1 MGTLQHASDRA
12 ALDAISAR
20 IEDVARGLLRRRSA
34 LVAVTGIDGSGKG
47 YIASRLSRVLQDA
60 GLRVASI
67 NVDGWLNLPSVR
79 FSEVNPARNF
89 YERAIRF
96 DELFEPLV
104 LPLKANRH
112 ANIEFD
118 FTEETAQVYRRR
130 VYSFDDI
137 DVILLEGI
145 YLLKRQFQH
154 LYDLSIWI
162 DCTFETAL
170 GRAIKPGQEGL
181 PPDQVARAYETIYFP
196 AQEIHFEVDHPQQ
209 AASIVFRNDPRI
221 VKSGAEAAIQP
232 PEAFR

>member
-34 LVAVTGIDGSGKG
+34 LFAVTGIDGSGKG
-47 YIASRLSRVLQDA
+47 YIASRLSRVLQDV

-79 FSEVNPARNF
+79 FSKVNPARNF

-112 ANIEFD
+112 ANIELD
-118 FTEETAQVYRRR
+118 
-130 VYSFDDI
+130 
-137 DVILLEGI
+137 
-145 YLLKRQFQH
+145 
-154 LYDLSIWI
+154 
-162 DCTFETAL
+162 
-170 GRAIKPGQEGL
+170 
-181 PPDQVARAYETIYFP
+181 
-196 AQEIHFEVDHPQQ
+196 
-209 AASIVFRNDPRI
+209 
-221 VKSGAEAAIQP
+221 
-232 PEAFR
+232 